1 MRHII
6 VNPKPLD
13 GSSQSVVQQTM
24 DAFAAKSASLILW
37 KDPSKD
43 IARSVQEKQK
53 VSSENS

>member
-24 DAFAAKSASLILW
+24 DAFAAKSASLIL
-37 KDPSKD
+37 
-43 IARSVQEKQK
+43 
-53 VSSENS
+53 